1 MQAAP
6 ALCSAGDQGIAV
18 QVGLFLAGLSGE
30 EETVAGLGIGCADF
44 RRLLREMGLAGVR
57 MTPVAVGTDLETTF
71 LDMRAQDFDAPTFD
85 MSVDQA
91 RAGGRRP
98 AMFSLPGRAII
109 EAPVHGSSA
118 GPPAIILHVGRCG
131 STLLCNLLAN
141 SGGWTAIREPE
152 LLNRLFLSRASARNI
167 IAGEQIDALAE
178 RIIDIFTRGASPN
191 RCVIKLSSWTAAL
204 VADMLGRRRD
214 MRVVV
219 VVRDPWAT
227 VASLLAEPPHW
238 YGACAGVAR
247 SDRPG
252 AARFFAEAWRNII
265 RTARQLPGERTLFVR
280 YEDIVGDPAAMLR
293 RVRRHLG
300 DPGAIGCPAGLAQA
314 IAHYSKGKAGETFD
328 PAGRHRREALARE
341 VSDEVSHIAA
351 RDWDLLCEAMRG

>member
-1 MQAAP
+1 MPVSHTLLA
-6 ALCSAGDQGIAV
+6 AGDRGIAV

-30 EETVAGLGIGCADF
+30 EQTAAGLGIGGGEF
-44 RRLLREMGLAGVR
+44 RRLLREMGLADLR
-57 MTPVAVGTDLETTF
+57 MTPVAVGPDLETTF
-71 LDMRAQDFDAPTFD
+71 LDMRGQPFDAPAFD

-98 AMFSLPGRAII
+98 AMFSLPGRAIVD
-109 EAPVHGSSA
+109 APVHRTGS

-152 LLNRLFLSRASARNI
+152 LLNSLFLSRAAARNTG
-167 IAGEQIDALAE
+167 AGEQIDALAE
-178 RIIDIFTRGASPN
+178 RIIDIFTGGTSPN

-204 VADMLGRRRD
+204 VADMLGRRCD

-252 AARFFAEAWRNII
+252 AARFFAGAWRNII
-265 RTARQLPGERTLFVR
+265 RTARQLPDERTLFVR

-300 DPGAIGCPAGLAQA
+300 DPGAMGGPAELAQS
-314 IAHYSKGKAGETFD
+314 IAHYSKGQPGEVFD

-341 VSDEVSHIAA
+341 VSDEVSDIAA
-351 RDWDLLCEAMRG
+351 RDWDMLCEAMRE